1 MAASHLFQLRSIVQ
15 DSLGKHMYENAIF
28 FADKLVSL
36 SHGSEDDVFLLCQA
50 YAFTKQ
56 SKRALHLLS
65 QTGLG
70 SSRSARFAYLTAKC
84 LAEAHEWDECLDLLT
99 DDVLE
104 EAAQAEP
111 EGAAGERG
119 HIGLHSSMLL
129 LKGSVYEALENW
141 PLAAKHYCDSLR
153 AEPLNYEALHRL
165 LINHM
170 LSTKEQLALLAEL
183 EKQLDQSH
191 LQWLRLYYA
200 CKLDPEMGQRL
211 AALHEAAAGSEAQ
224 APFGGSCSVDIV
236 APCAADDW
244 RGAKRAAASRKS
256 AAAAEAAAATAALS
270 VRGGGSVY
278 DATGLRLAKNC
289 DLMIAAA
296 EYEYSHDRFRRCY
309 ALSSRVLANDP
320 YNLSILPIHVC
331 SLAKLSLHSE
341 LFTLAH
347 QLVEAYPQQAI
358 PWFAVGCY
366 YYMTGDFE
374 SARRYFSRATSLN
387 HRFAPAWV
395 GFGHAFAAQDESDQ
409 AMAAYRTATRL
420 FPGSHTP
427 WLSIGIEYLRTNH
440 LPLAM
445 QYVKQAHV
453 LAPNDPHVLHE
464 LGVLHYTA
472 ADWENAAHYFL
483 QVARH
488 PGDYDDATR
497 EPSIFNLA
505 HTYRKMKRLDEAIE
519 WYRAALAIHPHS
531 ASTYSALGFT
541 HHLRGD
547 VDLAIEL
554 YHQSLSLKPDDT
566 FTSEMLTQA
575 LKDTIDEPLSLLGAP
590 VAPIA
595 GLGRDGKAASAIRK
609 GLGMPSRV
617 GEGTISMDTSAA

>member
-309 ALSSRVLANDP
+309 ALSSRVSAAAMRAADFGHGRGGRSAWRRATLAPPPHPAAKWIRPAILAQVLANDP

-374 SARRYFSRATSLN
+374 SARRS
-387 HRFAPAWV
+387 
-395 GFGHAFAAQDESDQ
+395 
-409 AMAAYRTATRL
+409 
-420 FPGSHTP
+420 
-427 WLSIGIEYLRTNH
+427 
-440 LPLAM
+440 
-445 QYVKQAHV
+445 
-453 LAPNDPHVLHE
+453 
-464 LGVLHYTA
+464 
-472 ADWENAAHYFL
+472 
-483 QVARH
+483 ARH
-488 PGDYDDATR
+488 P
-497 EPSIFNLA
+497 
-505 HTYRKMKRLDEAIE
+505 
-519 WYRAALAIHPHS
+519 
-531 ASTYSALGFT
+531 
-541 HHLRGD
+541 
-547 VDLAIEL
+547 
-554 YHQSLSLKPDDT
+554 
-566 FTSEMLTQA
+566 
-575 LKDTIDEPLSLLGAP
+575 LLG
-590 VAPIA
+590 
-595 GLGRDGKAASAIRK
+595 K
-609 GLGMPSRV
+609 
-617 GEGTISMDTSAA
+617 